1 MLASASPAAGAGAA
15 APPCYPDSLLSA
27 RRCGRCYSL
36 ADFFVPKVGV
46 LGQGQFGQVLRV
58 VERASKRQLVL
69 KKLSKQALLDEGA
82 VRQFQREV
90 EIHSRL
96 FHPHIVRM
104 FAYFHD
110 AESCYLLLELA
121 ELGSLYS
128 RIQAGRLPELEAAV
142 LFRQLASAVAHL
154 HRRGV
159 LHRDLKPENVFLGK
173 GAGGHTVRR
182 GGSRARAPPPPP
194 PPPPPPH
201 ALTPPP
207 PPTRPPSRPAF
218 RWSSL
223 GTLGGPL

>member
-1 MLASASPAAGAGAA
+1 MCAEEHTLTHPLKTAGMLAALGPVTDV
-15 APPCYPDSLLSA
+15 APSTLPSYPESLLSA

-36 ADFFVPKVGV
+36 ADFFVPKVGL
-46 LGQGQFGQVLRV
+46 LGQGQFGQVMKV
-58 VERASKRQLVL
+58 MERASKRQLVL

-104 FAYFHD
+104 YAYFHD
-110 AESCYLLLELA
+110 AECCYLLMELA

-128 RIQAGRLPELEAAV
+128 RIQAGRLPEMEAAL

-159 LHRDLKPENVFLGK
+159 LHRDIKPENVFLGK
-173 GAGGHTVRR
+173 GPGGAAVRCGRLRAGPR
-182 GGSRARAPPPPP
+182 SAPLACSP
-194 PPPPPPH
+194 
-201 ALTPPP
+201 
-207 PPTRPPSRPAF
+207 
-218 RWSSL
+218 
-223 GTLGGPL
+223 